1 MIVESTVGN
10 DKVRG
15 SNAIFETSVFTFVAC
30 FVVFS
35 TSLTFMF
42 HQLIVASFWD
52 SLPLV
57 QSIQIWFGRRR
68 RKPPDKVSFP
78 FRGDTFRRLIVM
90 SVSGSKPRGPK
101 ENPLCPSGLAQ
112 SIRIW
117 FGRRQRKPPDKN
129 LFPFRDLAFRRL
141 IVACV
146 SGSKPRGPKESPFD
160 PSAAART
167 ISDSAIE
174 YARQFERL
182 PDSSGP
188 DPATSIP
195 NRIGKSP
202 RRCNVAIGVIAG
214 HRARQ
219 CRH

>member
-1 MIVESTVGN
+1 MIVESTVGI
-10 DKVRG
+10 DKVGG
-15 SNAIFETSVFTFVAC
+15 SNAFFETSVFAFVAC

-42 HQLIVASFWD
+42 HQLIVTSFWD
-52 SLPLV
+52 SVPLV

-68 RKPPDKVSFP
+68 RKPPDKNS
-78 FRGDTFRRLIVM
+78 
-90 SVSGSKPRGPK
+90 
-101 ENPLCPSGLAQ
+101 
-112 SIRIW
+112 
-117 FGRRQRKPPDKN
+117 
-129 LFPFRDLAFRRL
+129 FPFRDLAFRRL
-141 IVACV
+141 IVAYV

-174 YARQFERL
+174 FARRFERL

-202 RRCNVAIGVIAG
+202 R
-214 HRARQ
+214 
-219 CRH
+219 